1 MKQAKSWP
9 KFKRKNTNTHA
20 KQFLLQNKPITCG
33 SDDFMGRSSQMD
45 WFVVHG
51 YCKSNRTEQSSK
63 EESYYFFLIALQ
75 LSTFN
80 ISISDVRICEKFDFG
95 RISNCTVYPNVYKS
109 LCTESESCCFFVC
122 LLSPVNNIT
131 PKKKQI
137 VQAKLPENWSNH
149 EL

>member
-1 MKQAKSWP
+1 MTIPWGDPVKWIDSLCMVTVS
-9 KFKRKNTNTHA
+9 R
-20 KQFLLQNKPITCG
+20 IE
-33 SDDFMGRSSQMD
+33 RS
-45 WFVVHG
+45 
-51 YCKSNRTEQSSK
+51 RAEQSK

-131 PKKKQI
+131 PKKKINCPSQTSRKLIKPWTVI
-137 VQAKLPENWSNH
+137 VRPNSVGLLYAYTKCDLKQPVIDE
-149 EL
+149 

>member
-1 MKQAKSWP
+1 MSGNYWS
-9 KFKRKNTNTHA
+9 KRHHGRNLKEKTQTLTRNNFSCKTNRLHVVVTIPWGDPV
-20 KQFLLQNKPITCG
+20 KWIDSLCMVTVSRIE
-33 SDDFMGRSSQMD
+33 RS
-45 WFVVHG
+45 
-51 YCKSNRTEQSSK
+51 RAEQSK

-131 PKKKQI
+131 PKKK
-137 VQAKLPENWSNH
+137 
-149 EL
+149 